1 MPPLIAGA
9 LVSIGVSGSVAG
21 IIGNVI
27 FSGAMV
33 GLSLLFAPDVPK
45 PEGTK
50 NPLKQSIP
58 PRIGILGTARS
69 AGAYML
75 FSTNGGAGIS
85 VDVIAICDGESSEI
99 IAYYLH
105 DDPVELTGNTV
116 DGLSDGRYVHNVTIY
131 HRLGL
136 PTETHYPEVITALG
150 GSGAIWTSDHRGD
163 GITSCAL
170 ICPDADSEHQA
181 KRYPFGLPVLSVV
194 VNSRRVFDPRDGDQI
209 GTDPDTWSFAGNDN
223 PILQAMTFAITP
235 VANGGLGLD
244 YAECFA
250 PVIDEIAEQADI
262 CDEDVALK
270 LGGTHKRY
278 TGGGVWRYSDNPGDV
293 LAAMLGAADGFMVE
307 RGDGAF
313 TVRAGKFQ
321 EDDCDITFTDKHI
334 VSLRVRRYRADEDDT
349 TGVVVKYNSPPH
361 HYTTVDAPVWPRDAF
376 DDAAGS
382 RRIRTTEVVWCQ
394 HGVQAQ
400 RLSKRIAIYE
410 MAEVT
415 GTMVVTMIGITVL
428 DRRFAR
434 IQCTDDPALE
444 DAVIHIKSVRYDL
457 TAGLHEIEFAVI
469 DPVELDAWDKDID
482 EGELQP
488 VVNEP
493 LEEGPTAP
501 GGITAVAEELA
512 GSVRVVLVFEDPTP
526 DDGKQGYG
534 VHYRVADIG
543 GGTPGGWSE
552 RLFYGIDN
560 TERAGGDIK
569 LTINAVPLGVLEFEV
584 ASVRHDNYSA
594 WSAPAEVDT
603 GNPAP
608 GRPNGI
614 SATLSGADVVVE
626 WTAPDSTLMYA
637 ARVYRATTG
646 AGFGAASDISGAIL
660 GTLLDAMSYID
671 VAPSSA
677 TYDYWVV
684 AEDSGGIA
692 STADGPDT
700 VTVP

>member
-1 MPPLIAGA
+1 MPPLIAGG
-9 LVSIGVSGSVAG
+9 LVSLGVSGSLAG
-21 IIGNVI
+21 ILGNVI

-85 VDVIAICDGESSEI
+85 VDVLAICDGESSEI
-99 IAYYLH
+99 VALYLH
-105 DDPVELTGNTV
+105 DDPIELTANVV
-116 DGLSDGRYVHNVTIY
+116 DGYPDGRYEHNITIY

-136 PTETHYPEVITALG
+136 PTETHYAEVITALG
-150 GSGAIWTSDHRGD
+150 GSGSIWTADHRGD
-163 GITSCAL
+163 GITSCAM
-170 ICPDADSEHQA
+170 ICPDADQEKQA
-181 KRYPFGLPVLSVV
+181 KRYPFGLPILSAV
-194 VNSRRVFDPRDGDQI
+194 VNSRRVFDPRDIGQD
-209 GTDPDTWSFAGNDN
+209 GTDPSTWSFAGNDN
-223 PILQAMTFAITP
+223 PILQAVTYAITP
-235 VANGGLGLD
+235 VAEGGLGLD
-244 YAECFA
+244 FTECFL
-250 PVIDEIAEQADI
+250 PVVDEIEDQADI
-262 CDEDVALK
+262 CDEAVSLK
-270 LGGTHKRY
+270 AGGTHKRY
-278 TGGGVWRYSDNPGDV
+278 TGGGVWLYSDNPGDV

-313 TVRAGKFQ
+313 TLRAGKY
-321 EDDCDITFTDKHI
+321 DAIDADTIFTDKHI

-382 RRIRTTEVVWCQ
+382 RRIRTTDVVWCQ

-410 MAEVT
+410 TAEVT
-415 GTMVVTMIGITVL
+415 GTMVVTMIGIAVL

-457 TAGLHEIEFAVI
+457 LAGLHEIEFAVI
-469 DPVELDAWDKDID
+469 DPSDLDAWDKDVD
-482 EGELQP
+482 EGDLQP

-493 LEEGPTAP
+493 MADGPTAP
-501 GGITAVAEELA
+501 GGITAVAEEIA

-526 DDGKQGYG
+526 DDGNQGYG
-534 VHYRVADIG
+534 VQYRVADIG
-543 GGTPGGWSE
+543 GGTPGGYSE
-552 RLFYGIDN
+552 RLFYGRDN

-569 LTINAVPLGVLEFEV
+569 LTVNSVPLGELEFEV
-584 ASVRHDNYSA
+584 ASVRHDTYSA
-594 WSAPAEVDT
+594 WSAPTDVDT
-603 GNPAP
+603 NNPAP
-608 GRPNGI
+608 GRPTGLT
-614 SATLSGADVVVE
+614 ATLNGADVDLA
-626 WTAPDSTLMYA
+626 WTAPNSVLMYA
-637 ARVYRATTG
+637 ARVYRALTG
-646 AGFGAASDISGAIL
+646 AGFGAAADISGAIT
-660 GTLLDAMSYID
+660 GSLLDAMTYID
-671 VAPSSA
+671 VAPA
-677 TYDYWVV
+677 AGTYDYWVV
-684 AEDSGGIA
+684 AEDSSGVA
-692 STADGPDT
+692 SSAEGPETA
-700 VTVP
+700 TVP